1 MKRIP
6 LKTLLKAQKKL
17 AAKSTSSR
25 KASTSAAEDA
35 EVPAKQRKG
44 RLAPRRDMAPDLLK
58 SKAEVDEAKNRH
70 KPRVRQSRD
79 NKHAPTEM
87 SSKRA
92 VSRNRTV
99 VDVTTIKRRDPR
111 FDNLSGAFDAT
122 TFKNSYGFLDQARRE
137 EIKDLKTTL
146 AVTKRK
152 AGAVDQNKRAEMADQ
167 LSRLQSR
174 QALVDKEEREK
185 RAVGQWRSQEQEKQS
200 QGKRPFFL
208 KEDQRRKLVEDKR
221 MQELSR
227 NKRKLRKVMDKKK
240 SAEKKRD
247 FKSAPPLRQG

>member
-1 MKRIP
+1 MG
-6 LKTLLKAQKKL
+6 
-17 AAKSTSSR
+17 STQ
-25 KASTSAAEDA
+25 STWA
-35 EVPAKQRKG
+35 
-44 RLAPRRDMAPDLLK
+44 
-58 SKAEVDEAKNRH
+58 
-70 KPRVRQSRD
+70 
-79 NKHAPTEM
+79 
-87 SSKRA
+87 
-92 VSRNRTV
+92 
-99 VDVTTIKRRDPR
+99 
-111 FDNLSGAFDAT
+111 
-122 TFKNSYGFLDQARRE
+122 
-137 EIKDLKTTL
+137 
-146 AVTKRK
+146 KRK